1 MFLKKL
7 VLHKF
12 KRFFLSGVEH
22 FEYIPNNNVTVIAW
36 GNGLGKSSLLSQ
48 IHPLPADLKKDYKE
62 DGYKYIEF
70 SIGNDEYIAS
80 SGYVG
85 KNKHSFIKN
94 QIELNPSGTGAVQ
107 KQLVE
112 EHLKLNSNI
121 FSILL
126 GTEVFTTM
134 PPTTRKYWFSLLSPV
149 DYTFPI
155 KIWNNLRTRARD
167 LVGSIKMFQ
176 DELIKKSE
184 LMLDKEKLVILK
196 KEANSLEIAITSL
209 SNTLIHTTKEDINID
224 IEGTMDRYDMYHS
237 IVKDIIPILNIT
249 KLNDAYV
256 KQGILDTEI
265 TNVTKELD
273 NNAKLIQALD
283 IQSSDKLVIEIE
295 SITTTIEEVKKYLPQ
310 DVIIGSSNR
319 LNQILTSIREESRG
333 YLNYLLQPDIQSL
346 GSRKELL
353 DIDKSIETLNIQA
366 NQLHGNI
373 TIIKNQIQELRNSSS
388 HNVTCPNCSHSWHYD
403 TQPQIVKLTETLTS
417 LEAKYKSLVEQ
428 LDVLKKT
435 RGKLVTKIDML
446 DRLIHIIS
454 NSEIKIFYKYQEDTS
469 IETIPSLLNEARIGI
484 EHLIQLESYTQQLET
499 YKKQQSVYEE
509 TQKLAKQLGV
519 SSIDKVEKTIEELTI
534 RKQKLL
540 RDSEL
545 LKRFIQSKT
554 KLNEIILDIKKW
566 YEYQHTEK
574 QYKIISKHNE
584 LIQEYIGKLKLQL
597 ATIQKQVNES
607 DTNLAIVD
615 NLQKSITTYKD
626 KLEVLSRMIEVLSP
640 ESGLIAKSINS
651 FLNGYLSEM
660 NNIINSVWSYNMELL
675 PCEIDSDSDLN
686 YKFKVKVN
694 HDEIIEDVSKLSSSM
709 QEIVN
714 LAFKIVFVKYLGLAN
729 YPLILDEFGRT
740 MDAEHR
746 QSAYDIIDR
755 VLSHNFNQIILVCH
769 FESMY
774 SRFVNADFLEL
785 KEYKNT
791 IH

>member
-1 MFLKKL
+1 
-7 VLHKF
+7 
-12 KRFFLSGVEH
+12 
-22 FEYIPNNNVTVIAW
+22 
-36 GNGLGKSSLLSQ
+36 
-48 IHPLPADLKKDYKE
+48 
-62 DGYKYIEF
+62 
-70 SIGNDEYIAS
+70 
-80 SGYVG
+80 
-85 KNKHSFIKN
+85 
-94 QIELNPSGTGAVQ
+94 
-107 KQLVE
+107 
-112 EHLKLNSNI
+112 
-121 FSILL
+121 
-126 GTEVFTTM
+126 
-134 PPTTRKYWFSLLSPV
+134 
-149 DYTFPI
+149 
-155 KIWNNLRTRARD
+155 
-167 LVGSIKMFQ
+167 MFQ

-184 LMLDKEKLVILK
+184 TMLDKEKLVMLK
-196 KEANSLEIAITSL
+196 KEASSLEIAITSL
-209 SNTLIHTTKEDINID
+209 SNTLVHTTKEDINID
-224 IEGTMDRYDMYHS
+224 IDGTMDRYDMYQS
-237 IVKDIIPILNIT
+237 VVKDIIPILNIT
-249 KLNDAYV
+249 KLNDAYI

-283 IQSSDKLVIEIE
+283 TQSGNKLETEIAN
-295 SITTTIEEVKKYLPQ
+295 ITLKIEETKRYLPQ
-310 DVIIGSSNR
+310 EVILGSSSR
-319 LNQILTSIREESRG
+319 LNQLLTSIREESRG

-353 DIDKSIETLNIQA
+353 DIDKSIEAFNIQA

-373 TIIKNQIQELRNSSS
+373 TVIKNQIQELRNSSS
-388 HNVTCPNCSHSWHYD
+388 HNVTCPNCNHSWHYD
-403 TQPQIVKLTETLTS
+403 TQPQLVKLTETLTS

-435 RGKLVTKIDML
+435 RGRLVTKIDML

-484 EHLIQLESYTQQLET
+484 EHLIQLESYIQQLET

-519 SSIDKVEKTIEELTI
+519 SSMDKVEKTIEELTI

-545 LKRFIQSKT
+545 LKKFIQGKT

-574 QYKIISKHNE
+574 QYKVISKHNE

-615 NLQKSITTYKD
+615 NLQKSITSYKD
-626 KLEVLSRMIEVLSP
+626 KLEVLSRMIDVLSP

-675 PCEIDSDSDLN
+675 PCEMDSDSDLN

-785 KEYKNT
+785 KECVNT

>member
-1 MFLKKL
+1 M
-7 VLHKF
+7 
-12 KRFFLSGVEH
+12 
-22 FEYIPNNNVTVIAW
+22 
-36 GNGLGKSSLLSQ
+36 
-48 IHPLPADLKKDYKE
+48 KKDYKE

-388 HNVTCPNCSHSWHYD
+388 HNVTCPNCNHSWHYD

-417 LEAKYKSLVEQ
+417 LETKYKSLVEQ

-435 RGKLVTKIDML
+435 RGRLVTKIDML

-454 NSEIKIFYKYQEDTS
+454 HSDIKIFYKYQEDTS

-534 RKQKLL
+534 KKQKLL
-540 RDSEL
+540 RDNEL

-574 QYKIISKHNE
+574 QYKVISKHNE

-626 KLEVLSRMIEVLSP
+626 KLEVLSRMIDVLSP

-746 QSAYDIIDR
+746 QTAYDIIDR

-785 KEYKNT
+785 KECVNT